1 MSLRFCTT
9 CCDETP
15 FEVVVFDDDPGDD
28 SESACVHCGDAI
40 SLGWHVDVVEHEPVR
55 AAA

>member
-1 MSLRFCTT
+1 MALRFCTT

-15 FEVVVFDDDPGDD
+15 FEVAAFDDGLGDD
-28 SESACVHCGDAI
+28 TECACVHCGDAI
-40 SLGWHVDVVEHEPVR
+40 SLGWRVDVAVPGVVP